1 MDRRQVLAYRIAAQ
15 GLHREHGGADTAASL
30 AVFDLGVQ
38 DGARDVALLALTAR
52 LDRIPSLV
60 DDPALVLVWSHR
72 GAQHYHRRADLPAVT
87 RALVPLNEADAMA
100 RLGWRAK
107 QAAEAGMTATDA
119 LFTAARAMREVVP
132 GPTGKGAA
140 STAISKLV
148 PEALTYAC
156 RGCQATH
163 ILENLFRLCSL
174 PGGVRLVPG
183 ESPATLAPLEGRGRI
198 GTKPDPAA
206 VTATIAAY
214 LTLHGPATAG
224 AAAGFVGTSA
234 ASAKAVLPDLVP
246 VDVEGKRAL
255 IAPEN
260 LAALE
265 SPPEP
270 DLVRLLPPWDPFL
283 QARDRDV
290 LVPDRAL
297 QKEVWRMLGNP
308 GALLADG
315 EISGVWRSKTSGRR
329 LDFTVSPFWTIS
341 VAARKAA
348 GEEAARIAAARG
360 FTDVRVAW

>member
-15 GLHREHGGADTAASL
+15 GLHRETSDAASL

-38 DGARDVALLALTAR
+38 DGARDVALLALVAR
-52 LDRIPSLV
+52 LGDAPSLV
-60 DDPALVLVWSHR
+60 NDPDLVLVWSHR

-119 LFTAARAMREVVP
+119 LFTAARAMRKAVP

-140 STAISKLV
+140 STAVSKLV

-156 RGCQATH
+156 RGCRATH

-183 ESPATLAPLEGRGRI
+183 ESPAVLAPLEGRGRI

-214 LTLHGPATAG
+214 LALHGPATAG
-224 AAAGFVGTSA
+224 DAAGFVGTSA
-234 ASAKAVLPDLVP
+234 ASAKTVLPPDLVP
-246 VDVEGKRAL
+246 VDVEGKRAF
-255 IAPEN
+255 IAAEN
-260 LAALE
+260 RAALE
-265 SPPEP
+265 NPPEP
-270 DLVRLLPPWDPFL
+270 GLVRLLPPWDPFL
-283 QARDRDV
+283 QARDRAV

-308 GALLADG
+308 GVLLADG
-315 EISGVWRSKTSGRR
+315 EISGVWRSKTNGKR
-329 LDFTVSPFWTIS
+329 LDFTVSPFWTLS

-348 GEEAARIAAARG
+348 EDEAARIATARG
-360 FTDVRVAW
+360 FTGVRVTW